1 LEGFGVGAAVLNA
14 GYGMHNQVVFG
25 FLFALTAPVGI
36 AIGVSLQGILNTNSP
51 AYLMTLGIVNS
62 IAAGML
68 IFIAFEHMNA
78 FRNKGNW
85 LRKQGLSAHLLCFG
99 SFVVA
104 GSALLVVAKWA

>member
-1 LEGFGVGAAVLNA
+1 
-14 GYGMHNQVVFG
+14 MHNQVVFG